1 MDEPRRSAFVTG
13 GSAGIGLAIVRA
25 LAADGFTVTAVAR
38 DADRLATAIAGLDSV
53 IGHPADAADPGAL
66 RAAVDAHVARNG
78 GLDLAVA
85 NAGTGAAGR
94 AAATSTDALD
104 TMVRLN
110 VTAAFGLAAAAVPH
124 LRRTLRGAGGA
135 GADAIATLAASPAAD
150 APGWFVV
157 VASLSGVW
165 PTPGFAGY
173 SATKAAAVSLA
184 RSIAAEETAAGVRS
198 CAICPAFVDTDMAAW
213 VRDRIDGPLLDAD
226 DVAEAVRFLTR
237 LSPAA
242 SVTELV
248 LRRAGAAPTEP

>member
-1 MDEPRRSAFVTG
+1 VTG
-13 GSAGIGLAIVRA
+13 GSAGIGLATVRA
-25 LAADGFTVTAVAR
+25 LAADGYAVTAVAR
-38 DADRLATAIAGLDSV
+38 DADRLASAVAGISGV
-53 IGHPADAADPGAL
+53 HADAADAADVEAIA
-66 RAAVDAHVARNG
+66 AAVEAHVARNG
-78 GLDLAVA
+78 GLDLVVA
-85 NAGTGAAGR
+85 NAGTGSAGR
-94 AAATSTDALD
+94 AARTTPDSLDA
-104 TMVRLN
+104 MVRLN
-110 VTAAFGLAAAAVPH
+110 VTAAFALAAAAIPH
-124 LRRTLRGAGGA
+124 LRRTPRGAGGA
-135 GADAIATLAASPAAD
+135 GAAAVEAPPDPPSVA

-157 VASLSGVW
+157 VASMSGVW

-184 RSIAAEETAAGVRS
+184 RSIAAEEAAAGVRS